1 MKLDIQ
7 ITEVGAGGRRIALR
21 GRLDTES
28 APALDECLER
38 LLASPA
44 VTAALFDLASL
55 EYIGSA
61 GIRVLIKTRKAL
73 EARGGGMAVA
83 NLQPTVRQV
92 FEIVKALP
100 STDIFATDAELDAYL
115 DKMRRRSPAARRRAQ
130 DRRRGGGR
138 GTSSAPEDA
147 SVRPALVGVRPR
159 AGAVAVAV
167 VAPAP
172 RRRA

>member
-7 ITEVGAGGRRIALR
+7 ITEVGSGGRHIALR

-28 APALDECLER
+28 APALDERLEP

-44 VTAALFDLASL
+44 VTAALFDLAGL

-61 GIRVLIKTRKAL
+61 GLRVLIKTRKAL

-83 NLQPTVRQV
+83 NLRPMVRQV

-100 STDIFATDAELDAYL
+100 STDVFATDAELDAYL
-115 DKMRRRSPAARRRAQ
+115 DKMRGRAA
-130 DRRRGGGR
+130 GG
-138 GTSSAPEDA
+138 AP
-147 SVRPALVGVRPR
+147 
-159 AGAVAVAV
+159 
-167 VAPAP
+167 
-172 RRRA
+172 